1 MLKLRS
7 LSYATR
13 ASLLMLAQ
21 SAAFAE
27 PPQNLVFGGVQV
39 AEKSSYAYAAAIMPF
54 SDAAL
59 GRGWYQKTL
68 LSWSSYRYDGTLDG
82 NTTEIKAAAPGI
94 EAGFGHAWG
103 NENSG
108 IDLSAT
114 LGYRHVR
121 LTPFAPAGDQNGN
134 VFTLTPQ
141 IQARTKLSAAT
152 EGELLA
158 NYAIGPSNLFA
169 RARLA
174 WLPVAGWRTGIE
186 GVWQDE
192 PNYAVSKQGLFV
204 SKALDNR
211 MVVELSAGQAKPQ
224 KDSASAYIGIAISR
238 VY

>member
-1 MLKLRS
+1 MILRS
-7 LSYATR
+7 LSGAAT

-21 SAAFAE
+21 STAFAE
-27 PPQNLVFGGVQV
+27 PPQNLLFGGVQV
-39 AEKSSYAYAAAIMPF
+39 AAKSSYAYAASIMPF
-54 SDAAL
+54 SDAQL

-68 LSWSSYRYDGTLDG
+68 LSWSSYRYNGTLDG
-82 NTTEIKAAAPGI
+82 NSFEIKAAVPGI
-94 EAGFGHAWG
+94 EAGFGHAWS
-103 NENSG
+103 NEHSG

-114 LGYRHVR
+114 VGYRHIR
-121 LTPFAPAGDQNGN
+121 LTPAAPVGDNSGHT
-134 VFTLTPQ
+134 FSLTPQ
-141 IQARTKLSAAT
+141 VQARTRFSTAT

-174 WLPVAGWRTGIE
+174 WLPVSAWRTGVE

-192 PNYAVSKQGLFV
+192 PHYAVSKQGLFV
-204 SKALDNR
+204 SRALDNG

-224 KDSASAYIGIAISR
+224 KESASAYVGLALSS